1 MTYYEDT
8 MASKMT
14 HAGYFFE
21 ILILVV
27 VGPFLKT
34 AFVFAL
40 FRHNLS
46 ERNIKFA

>member
-27 VGPFLKT
+27 EGPIIKT